1 MELYSDPHSPVV
13 VYGVRFFMRRCGQT
27 PTHPSYETEQS
38 NAFLKASLNKTTS
51 LLGLLT
57 GAMAKRFQEHE

>member
-1 MELYSDPHSPVV
+1 
-13 VYGVRFFMRRCGQT
+13 MRRCGQT
-27 PTHPSYETEQS
+27 PTHPSYKTEQS
-38 NAFLKASLNKTTS
+38 NAFLKASLNKTKS